1 MMLEADANVGK
12 LKARAVMADH
22 WNPVLGVPPIPGRQ
36 LRRLNGFIAEWVE
49 AAGTLQKVLG
59 DDAPKL
65 RDVAQRY
72 DDAHGNAGK
81 AVDQIRL

>member
-12 LKARAVMADH
+12 LKTRAPMADH
-22 WNPVLGVPPIPGRQ
+22 WNPLFGVPPLPGHQ
-36 LRRLNGFIAEWVE
+36 LRRLNGFIGEWVE
-49 AAGTLQKVLG
+49 AVGTLQKVLG

-72 DDAHGNAGK
+72 DEAHGNAEK
-81 AVDQIRL
+81 AVDQINL